1 MTATTRPN
9 GFPSLAARP
18 SQSQIALASR
28 AWEQNIWRNNG
39 SINSH
44 RDTANSGASD
54 EVSPTAPSASAQP
67 TGWGIWSNTN
77 TSPNNASPVHTKS
90 SFSYTVGD
98 GSHGFHAGRN
108 SITHATSGISSRT
121 VPPGPVE
128 NHTSLRHTAIG
139 EERNTSGTYYTP
151 GGSQYP
157 SDVGASSR
165 RKSAEPNLLTVH
177 NRSSTFSNRQPE
189 IDTSTLP
196 PHYRGPTHS
205 FSKGL
210 QSNSEQRHPSI
221 SNASVSMTSE
231 AARGQALNLTNN
243 GTYADLNDSFRALGL
258 EDTSE
263 SMNGYISNGYS
274 SPSQQYQ
281 LDPTSQSWHHD
292 FPSGSRNFSQGVTQ
306 ETWDEV
312 PHSSYSNTKRGSMER
327 NSPAGSSYRP
337 QLNSPRNMSGTPN
350 SRATN
355 AWNPPVPRNPLVSQ
369 EMNRQQPGV
378 QYPNQP
384 PAFYPPYYNS
394 HPQYATSYDQYL
406 QQTPNYRHQVPNYG
420 FGMPLNSLGLPLQ
433 TSRGK
438 DTAQGVRSPLLDEF
452 RAQPKPNRRYELKEI
467 YGHIVEFSGDQ
478 HGSRFIQDK
487 LVVANSEE
495 KERVFNELKD
505 NAIQLMKDVFGNYV
519 IQKFFE
525 HGALYQKSLLALQMK
540 GNITELSV
548 QMYSC
553 RVVQKALDH
562 LLVEEQREII
572 DELRPSIVNIA
583 KDQNGNHVIQRI
595 IEKSPQHCIPFILDA
610 TQGQVEQLASHQFAC
625 RVIQRLLEF
634 GTAAEKRRLMADI
647 HTCTAKLLTDQY
659 GNYVIQHIIGH
670 GEPED
675 RYIMI
680 QHVIERAVAL
690 SKHKFASNVVEK
702 CIEFGTAAERNAIR
716 AKLTTTSAD
725 GTNPLQL
732 LMKDQFGN
740 YVLQKMIEW
749 LQGPEKIAFVSEI
762 RAYLPLL
769 KKQGAGRQNAGL
781 DRLSAAVEASTG
793 TSGTNGSD
801 ATAGTTPSSPS
812 LAVEVNSAVPTPSLT
827 TEQNS
832 PQSSSPPS
840 TNISTTDE
848 GSEETKT
855 AHVPRFDKAPA
866 LVHVQEN

>member
-1 MTATTRPN
+1 MAAKPSQN
-9 GFPSLAARP
+9 SISLARNT
-18 SQSQIALASR
+18 
-28 AWEQNIWRNNG
+28 WESNIWRHNG

-44 RDTANSGASD
+44 RDSANSGASD
-54 EVSPTAPSASAQP
+54 EVSPTAPSGSAQLNTLPEP
-67 TGWGIWSNTN
+67 TGWASRGIWENSN

-90 SFSYTVGD
+90 NFSYPLGD
-98 GSHGFHAGRN
+98 NSLTLYPGRN
-108 SITHATSGISSRT
+108 SVSIPQAPPGISSRT

-128 NHTSLRHTAIG
+128 NPTPSLRYTAIG
-139 EERNTSGTYYTP
+139 EERGASGTYYTS
-151 GGSQYP
+151 GVSQH
-157 SDVGASSR
+157 SLDAGASSR
-165 RKSAEPNLLTVH
+165 RKSAEPNLLAMH
-177 NRSSTFSNRQPE
+177 HRSSTFANRQPE
-189 IDTSTLP
+189 ITSTLP
-196 PHYRGPTHS
+196 PTIPPQYRGPTYP
-205 FSKGL
+205 FAKGVH
-210 QSNSEQRHPSI
+210 SNSEQRQSSI
-221 SNASVSMTSE
+221 SNASLSMTSE
-231 AARGQALNLTNN
+231 AARGQALNDTH
-243 GTYADLNDSFRALGL
+243 ADLNESFRALGL

-263 SMNGYISNGYS
+263 SMNGYVSNGYS
-274 SPSQQYQ
+274 SPSQQFQ
-281 LDPTSQSWHHD
+281 LNPTSQSWQHD
-292 FPSGSRNFSQGVTQ
+292 FHGASRNFNHGTTQ
-306 ETWDEV
+306 DTWDEV
-312 PHSSYSNTKRGSMER
+312 PHSSYPNTKRGSVER

-337 QLNSPRNMSGTPN
+337 QLNSPRNLSGTPN
-350 SRATN
+350 PRSSN
-355 AWNPPVPRNPLVSQ
+355 AWNPPASRNPLVSQ
-369 EMNRQQPGV
+369 DMDRQQPGA

-384 PAFYPPYYNS
+384 SAFYPQYINS
-394 HPQYATSYDQYL
+394 HPQYPMVYDQFV
-406 QQTPNYRHQVPNYG
+406 QQTPNYRHQVSTFG
-420 FGMPLNSLGLPLQ
+420 FGMPPNSVGFPLQ

-438 DTAQGVRSPLLDEF
+438 DLAQGVRSQLLDEF
-452 RAQPKPNRRYELKEI
+452 RAQTKANRRYELKEI

-487 LVVANSEE
+487 LIVANSEE

-540 GNITELSV
+540 GNMMELSV
-548 QMYSC
+548 QMYAC

-572 DELRPSIVNIA
+572 DELRPSIVNVA

-610 TQGQVEQLASHQFAC
+610 IQGQVEQLASHQFAC
-625 RVIQRLLEF
+625 RVIQRLLEC
-634 GTAAEKRRLMADI
+634 GTAAEKQRLMADI
-647 HTCTAKLLTDQY
+647 HTSTAKLLTDQY
-659 GNYVIQHIIGH
+659 GNYVIQHIISH

-680 QHVIERAVAL
+680 QQVIERAVAL

-716 AKLTTTSAD
+716 TKLTTTSAD

-749 LQGPEKIAFVSEI
+749 LQGPEKVAFVSEI
-762 RAYLPLL
+762 RAHLPLL
-769 KKQGAGRQNAGL
+769 KRQGAGRQNAGL
-781 DRLSAAVEASTG
+781 DRLSVAVEAFTL
-793 TSGTNGSD
+793 TSSPNGSD
-801 ATAGTTPSSPS
+801 ATAETAPSTPS

-840 TNISTTDE
+840 TNISTTDD

-855 AHVPRFDKAPA
+855 AHVSRPNKAPA
-866 LVHVQEN
+866 LVHVREN